1 MNGFLALVALIGLL
15 LFAIGR
21 WIISAHA
28 RDISIWWCWGIRFVP
43 LADIMFLARYWELG
57 KSGALTSLI
66 GLVLVLPAVGKS
78 VWDKK
83 HPAVDPYA
91 ALFAKLSGDQK
102 NGMFVEISTA
112 HEARVHLAEKKIQRL
127 NDRMAPWFQ
136 AMQAKRTA
144 LKSDEAV
151 AAFNEEAA
159 AYSALLAVARE
170 EAATLADLRAKTYT
184 GWTQITL
191 EDAHPFLEEMMRNA
205 DRD

>member
-1 MNGFLALVALIGLL
+1 MNGLLALIALVGLV

-28 RDISIWWCWGIRFVP
+28 RDISMWWCWGIRFVP

-78 VWDKK
+78 AWDKK

-91 ALFAKLSGDQK
+91 ALFARLSGDQK
-102 NGMFVEISTA
+102 NGMFVEINSA
-112 HEARVHLAEKKIQRL
+112 SEARVHLAEKKIQRL

-136 AMQAKRTA
+136 TMQAKRTA
-144 LKSDEAV
+144 LKSEEEV

-170 EAATLADLRAKTYT
+170 EAATLADLRSKIYAS
-184 GWTQITL
+184 WAQITL
-191 EDAHPFLEEMMRNA
+191 DDAHPFLEEMIRNA